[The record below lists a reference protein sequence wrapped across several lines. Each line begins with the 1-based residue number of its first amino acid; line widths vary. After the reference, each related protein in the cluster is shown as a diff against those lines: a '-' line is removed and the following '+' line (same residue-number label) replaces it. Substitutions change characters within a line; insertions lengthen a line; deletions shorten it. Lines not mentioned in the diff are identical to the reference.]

1 METSAFSSE
10 FIALRFCVVTIQ
22 GLRYKLRMFG
32 IPIDGDGGPA
42 HVFCD
47 NEAVVNNTT
56 KVESK
61 LNKKH
66 CAIAYHYI
74 RWAVAA
80 GVVTIAWIS
89 TKENLADALTK
100 KLSRVTRSYLFGN
113 WTYGCYAD

>member
-1 METSAFSSE
+1 MDGDSRHCDDCLDIHERESGGCINEEAF
-10 FIALRFCVVTIQ
+10 
-22 GLRYKLRMFG
+22 KD
-32 IPIDGDGGPA
+32 PIDGDGGPA

-47 NEAVVNNTT
+47 NESVVNNTT

-66 CAIAYHYI
+66 CAIAYHYL
-74 RWAVAA
+74 RWTVAA
-80 GVVTIAWIS
+80 GIVTIAWIS

-100 KLSRVTRSYLFGN
+100 KLSRTTRSYLFGN